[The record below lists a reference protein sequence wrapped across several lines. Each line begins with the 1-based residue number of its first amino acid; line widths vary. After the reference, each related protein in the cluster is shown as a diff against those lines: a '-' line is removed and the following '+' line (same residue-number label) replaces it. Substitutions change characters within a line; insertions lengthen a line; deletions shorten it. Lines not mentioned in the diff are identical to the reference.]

1 MLLHEIISTKITY
14 FLDYIYY
21 NNLKKLYNESLNNL
35 FQYCKYPVIKPEF
48 FIYIQ
53 FYFIYASLYY
63 KNIIINSISLHLI
76 YICSK
81 IFNKLL
87 LKYDYK
93 PLYNIYFLK
102 DSAYFLFLYL
112 LSLKITFLKIY
123 YINKIL
129 LSSILSI
136 FFTLMNINY
145 IYTKRLEC
153 IELKKDFT
161 HPLKILIISPSKS
174 YIESVIN
181 KTKYCTYGNFLF
193 VINICIYLFS

>member
-1 MLLHEIISTKITY
+1 MLLHDIITNKITT

-21 NNLKKLYNESLNNL
+21 NNLKKLYNENLNNL

-53 FYFIYASLYY
+53 FYFIYTSLYY
-63 KNIIINSISLHLI
+63 KNLIMYSISLHLM
-76 YICSK
+76 YISSK
-81 IFNKLL
+81 IFDNLL

-93 PLYNIYFLK
+93 PIYNITFLK

-112 LSLKITFLKIY
+112 LSLKILFLKIY

-136 FFTLMNINY
+136 FFGLMNINY
-145 IYTKRLEC
+145 IYKERLKY
-153 IELKKDFT
+153 IELKQDFR
-161 HPLKILIISPSKS
+161 HPLKILIISPSIS
-174 YIESVIN
+174 FIENIIYR
-181 KTKYCTYGNFLF
+181 TKYCTYENFLF
-193 VINICIYLFS
+193 LINICMYIFS

>member
-1 MLLHEIISTKITY
+1 MLLHEIISAKITY

-53 FYFIYASLYY
+53 FYFIYTSLYY

-87 LKYDYK
+87 INYDYK
-93 PLYNIYFLK
+93 PFYNIYFLK

-112 LSLKITFLKIY
+112 LTLKITFLKIY

-129 LSSILSI
+129 LSTILSV
-136 FFTLMNINY
+136 FFVLMNINY
-145 IYTKRLEC
+145 IYKKRLEC
-153 IELKKDFT
+153 IELKKDFI
-161 HPLKILIISPSKS
+161 HPLKILIISPSKP
-174 YIESVIN
+174 YIEAVIN

-193 VINICIYLFS
+193 VINICIYLFT